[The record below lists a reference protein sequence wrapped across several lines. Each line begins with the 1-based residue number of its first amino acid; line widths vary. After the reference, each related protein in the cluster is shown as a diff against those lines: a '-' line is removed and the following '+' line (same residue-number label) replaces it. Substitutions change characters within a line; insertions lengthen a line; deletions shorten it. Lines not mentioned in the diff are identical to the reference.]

1 MFPSSDRDHVE
12 RAKGFRDGLNK
23 MDSLSADYDKTLP
36 LFGTKIYINDII
48 VDKLFWLVNN
58 KYAVEKKTTIINF
71 GILKQVNFVVM
82 VCFRF
87 QVLTKHIY

>member
-12 RAKGFRDGLNK
+12 RAKGFKDGLNK

-48 VDKLFWLVNN
+48 VDSPTKENFNSLGFN
-58 KYAVEKKTTIINF
+58 KYKSDQFLYK
-71 GILKQVNFVVM
+71 LKLLLYSTYN
-82 VCFRF
+82 
-87 QVLTKHIY
+87 